1 MLVLRGLF
9 GADWGTSAAG
19 TYMRRKLSHA
29 VLLGFTA
36 LAIAFRKSRMFTQP
50 KVCLPPMVTL
60 KRSTYR
66 PKPAIT

>member
-1 MLVLRGLF
+1 
-9 GADWGTSAAG
+9 
-19 TYMRRKLSHA
+19 
-29 VLLGFTA
+29 LGFTA